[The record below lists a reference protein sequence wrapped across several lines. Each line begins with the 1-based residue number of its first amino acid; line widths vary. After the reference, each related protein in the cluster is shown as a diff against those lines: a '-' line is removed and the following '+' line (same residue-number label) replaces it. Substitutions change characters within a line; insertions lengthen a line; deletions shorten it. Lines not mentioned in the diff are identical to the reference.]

1 MLVNV
6 QEERKIKEQNEK
18 KKAAEDRLK
27 RETDFIS
34 SQLNDIMA
42 RKNEETGMGEN
53 SSEEDEEEDSSGE
66 QQRKSKKR
74 AMKIVMSRTRQ
85 QRKMEKKFMAVA
97 VPVMTVAEGRSRRA
111 LNKVDYNFRSYD
123 EQLQV
128 WGIL

>member
-1 MLVNV
+1 VLVTV
-6 QEERKIKEQNEK
+6 REERKVREQNEK

-27 RETDFIS
+27 REMDFIG

-42 RKNEETGMGEN
+42 RKNEEPREN
-53 SSEEDEEEDSSGE
+53 SSEEDDDEEEDEGGE
-66 QQRKSKKR
+66 PQRKSKKR

-85 QRKMEKKFMAVA
+85 QRKMEKKFFAA
-97 VPVMTVAEGRSRRA
+97 PVMTIAEGRSRRA

-128 WGIL
+128 